1 MLQGWGVCAGMGSCA
16 SGRTALRKVLQ
27 LGITQLLHHLQGW
40 KETQVLEVWEQLRSR
55 GIREYP
61 KVNSAQSYWGWGH
74 LLSTG
79 SCHFHK
85 GEGVCHL
92 FSEEP
97 SHGDLE
103 PIVR

>member
-1 MLQGWGVCAGMGSCA
+1 MCAGMGRCV
-16 SGRTALRKVLQ
+16 SGRTALRKAFQ
-27 LGITQLLHHLQGW
+27 LGITQLIHHLQGW
-40 KETQVLEVWEQLRSR
+40 KETQGPEVWEQLGGR
-55 GIREYP
+55 GIREDP
-61 KVNSAQSYWGWGH
+61 KRNSAQSYWGWGH

-92 FSEEP
+92 SWEEP